1 MHGGAYFRN
10 FTVTCGVTFLSHEKP
25 ALRGQYCSPKG
36 CCLTVDQ

>member
-1 MHGGAYFRN
+1 MEGLIFEILGL
-10 FTVTCGVTFLSHEKP
+10 TCGVTSLSHEKP